1 MKHYS
6 IYFICALLFTAVFTG
21 CINYKK
27 LLTDEVVL
35 KDGNSQTGTI
45 LQCDSTNL
53 KIEKIDESISIIPW
67 TTIDTV
73 QGKKLKTVF
82 VGMNLGYYNTPY
94 FSVFRNEPFVGQAL
108 GMQFKV
114 GLALRGNKLFYTH
127 LTYSPAK
134 PYSIS
139 KFGFGYQ
146 KYIGKNTYLKKNSF
160 FWGSEFNFMSV
171 KYNNG
176 TQTTLEPYSGFERK
190 INERIRLHFKFGLQF
205 NIANK
210 NNQTGV
216 NFTIGVHFLKKDFK
230 KQYETL
236 NKEHKMYRN

>member
-1 MKHYS
+1 MKNYS
-6 IYFICALLFTAVFTG
+6 IYFICILILTSVFTG

-35 KDGNSQTGTI
+35 KGGNSQTGTI
-45 LQCDSTNL
+45 LQSDSTNL
-53 KIEKIDESISIIPW
+53 KLKKIDESISIIPW
-67 TTIDTV
+67 STVDTV

-82 VGMNLGYYNTPY
+82 VGMNFGYYSTPY
-94 FSVFRNEPFVGQAL
+94 FSVFRNEPFVGQTIGIQYKA
-108 GMQFKV
+108 

-134 PYSIS
+134 PYSIT

-146 KYIGKNTYLKKNSF
+146 KYIGNSTYLKKNSF
-160 FWGSEFNFMSV
+160 FWGSEFNFMNV

-190 INERIRLHFKFGLQF
+190 INERIRIHFKLGLQF
-205 NIANK
+205 NISNK

-216 NFTIGVHFLKKDFK
+216 NFTIGAHFLKKDFK

-236 NKEHKMYRN
+236 NKEHKMYRK